1 VQFFLKV
8 LSLVVIVIGAVLVYR
23 AESIARRILEKQD
36 IGKPRV
42 DVCTND
48 DMENESVESH
58 SKIDDI
64 ITEKAMSIKKIGLL
78 ILMAGVIL
86 VLVAFR

>member
-1 VQFFLKV
+1 M
-8 LSLVVIVIGAVLVYR
+8 YR

-64 ITEKAMSIKKIGLL
+64 ITEKAMSIKNRITYTDGRGYFSVSC
-78 ILMAGVIL
+78 I
-86 VLVAFR
+86 